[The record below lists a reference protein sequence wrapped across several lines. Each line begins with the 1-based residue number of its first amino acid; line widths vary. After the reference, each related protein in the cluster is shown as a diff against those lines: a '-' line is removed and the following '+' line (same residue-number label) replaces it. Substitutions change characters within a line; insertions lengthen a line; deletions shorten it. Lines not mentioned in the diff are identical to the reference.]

1 MRRNPAHDARNAAI
15 LRALALGLWALV
27 LLRSC
32 VDGRLDLLLRRSF
45 HPLVALSGVVLLLL
59 ALLQARWAFGSAA
72 EAPSG
77 RPPQTRPPKTRPP
90 QTRPPKTGPL
100 AAAPRAAAS
109 QDELPARSRR
119 RNPAERRDGWTA
131 LATAL
136 LAALL
141 LALPP
146 NPSFAD
152 LAAQRPPDEGSA
164 GELSFVLPPAQR
176 SLTDWVRLLR
186 SQPDPAL
193 FDGDPVRISGFVLP
207 MPNQPPQLARLLVR
221 CCLADATP
229 VGLPVRWPAGR
240 PPPEADQW
248 LAIEGRMALEP
259 GPSGASLVVV
269 PSTVRSIARPRYPLE
284 P

>member
-1 MRRNPAHDARNAAI
+1 MVRNPAHVARNAAI

-59 ALLQARWAFGSAA
+59 ALLQARWAFGSTA

-77 RPPQTRPPKTRPP
+77 RPP

-119 RNPAERRDGWTA
+119 LNPAERRDGWTA

-152 LAAQRPPDEGSA
+152 LAAQRPRDEGSA

-269 PSTVRSIARPRYPLE
+269 PSTVQSIARPRYPLE

>member
-1 MRRNPAHDARNAAI
+1 MVRNPAHDARNAAI

-27 LLRSC
+27 LLRSG

-59 ALLQARWAFGSAA
+59 ALLQARWAFGSVA

-77 RPPQTRPPKTRPP
+77 RPPQTRPP

-109 QDELPARSRR
+109 QDEVPARRR
-119 RNPAERRDGWTA
+119 RLNPAKRRDRWTA

-207 MPNQPPQLARLLVR
+207 MQNQPPQLARLLVR

-259 GPSGASLVVV
+259 RPSGASLVVV

>member
-1 MRRNPAHDARNAAI
+1 MVRNPTHDARVAAI

-32 VDGRLDLLLRRSF
+32 ADGRLDLLLRSGF

-77 RPPQTRPPKTRPP
+77 RPPQTRPPG
-90 QTRPPKTGPL
+90 TGLL
-100 AAAPRAAAS
+100 AGEPRAIAS
-109 QDELPARSRR
+109 RDEVPALSRR

-131 LATAL
+131 LATGL

-152 LAAQRPPDEGSA
+152 LAAQRSLDGGGA
-164 GELSFVLPPAQR
+164 GELSFVLPPAER

-193 FDGDPVRISGFVLP
+193 FDGDPARISGFVLP
-207 MPNQPPQLARLLVR
+207 MPDQPPQLARLLVR

-229 VGLPVRWPAGR
+229 VGLPVRWPAGS

-248 LAIEGRMALEP
+248 LAIEGRMALEAR
-259 GPSGASLVVV
+259 PSGPTLVVV
-269 PSTVRSIARPRYPLE
+269 PSTIRSIARPRHPLE

>member
-1 MRRNPAHDARNAAI
+1 MVRNPAHDARNAAI

-77 RPPQTRPPKTRPP
+77 RPPQTRPPKT
-90 QTRPPKTGPL
+90 GPL

-119 RNPAERRDGWTA
+119 LNPADRRDGWTA

-229 VGLPVRWPAGR
+229 VGLPVRWPAGG

>member
-1 MRRNPAHDARNAAI
+1 MLRNPAHDARNAAI

-32 VDGRLDLLLRRSF
+32 VDGRLDLLLRRGF

-77 RPPQTRPPKTRPP
+77 RPPQTRPPGS
-90 QTRPPKTGPL
+90 GPL
-100 AAAPRAAAS
+100 AAEPRATAS
-109 QDELPARSRR
+109 REGGPARSRS

-193 FDGDPVRISGFVLP
+193 FEGDPVRISGFVLP

-229 VGLPVRWPAGR
+229 VGLPVRWPAGS

-259 GPSGASLVVV
+259 RPSGASLVVV

>member
-1 MRRNPAHDARNAAI
+1 MVRNPAHDARNAAI

-77 RPPQTRPPKTRPP
+77 RPPQTRPPKT
-90 QTRPPKTGPL
+90 GPL
-100 AAAPRAAAS
+100 AAAPRATAS
-109 QDELPARSRR
+109 QDELPARNRR
-119 RNPAERRDGWTA
+119 LNPAERRDGWTA

>member
-1 MRRNPAHDARNAAI
+1 MVRNPAHDARNAAI

-77 RPPQTRPPKTRPP
+77 RPPQTRPSGS
-90 QTRPPKTGPL
+90 GPL
-100 AAAPRAAAS
+100 AAAPPATAS

-119 RNPAERRDGWTA
+119 LNPAERRDGWTA

-229 VGLPVRWPAGR
+229 VGLPVRWPAGG

>member
-1 MRRNPAHDARNAAI
+1 MGRNPAHDARNAAI

-59 ALLQARWAFGSAA
+59 ALLQARWAFGSANGA
-72 EAPSG
+72 TAG
-77 RPPQTRPPKTRPP
+77 RPPQTRPPKSRPP
-90 QTRPPKTGPL
+90 QTGPL
-100 AAAPRAAAS
+100 AAAPRATAS

-119 RNPAERRDGWTA
+119 LNPAERRDGWTA

-152 LAAQRPPDEGSA
+152 LAAQRPRDEGSA

-240 PPPEADQW
+240 PAPKADQW

-259 GPSGASLVVV
+259 GSSGASLVVV

>member
-1 MRRNPAHDARNAAI
+1 MGRNPAHDARNAAI

-59 ALLQARWAFGSAA
+59 ALLQARWAFGSTA

-77 RPPQTRPPKTRPP
+77 RPP

-119 RNPAERRDGWTA
+119 LNPAERRDGWTA

>member
-1 MRRNPAHDARNAAI
+1 MVRNPAHDARNAAI

-77 RPPQTRPPKTRPP
+77 RPL

-100 AAAPRAAAS
+100 AAAPRATAS

-119 RNPAERRDGWTA
+119 LNPAERRDGWTA

-229 VGLPVRWPAGR
+229 VGLPVHWPAGR

>member
-1 MRRNPAHDARNAAI
+1 
-15 LRALALGLWALV
+15 V

-32 VDGRLDLLLRRSF
+32 VDGRLDLLLRRGF
-45 HPLVALSGVVLLLL
+45 HPRVALSGVVLLLL

-77 RPPQTRPPKTRPP
+77 RPPQTKPSR
-90 QTRPPKTGPL
+90 TGPL
-100 AAAPRAAAS
+100 AAEPRATAS
-109 QDELPARSRR
+109 REGGPARSRR
-119 RNPAERRDGWTA
+119 RNPAERRDGWIT

-152 LAAQRPPDEGSA
+152 LAAQRPPDEGGA

-207 MPNQPPQLARLLVR
+207 MPDQPPQLARLLVR

-229 VGLPVRWPAGR
+229 VGLPVRWPSGS
-240 PPPEADQW
+240 PPPKADQW

-259 GPSGASLVVV
+259 RPSGASLVVV
-269 PSTVRSIARPRYPLE
+269 PSRVRSIARPRYPLE

>member
-1 MRRNPAHDARNAAI
+1 MVRNPAHDARNAAI

-77 RPPQTRPPKTRPP
+77 RPPQTRPP
-90 QTRPPKTGPL
+90 QTGPL
-100 AAAPRAAAS
+100 AAAPRATAS

-152 LAAQRPPDEGSA
+152 LAAQRPRDEGSA

-207 MPNQPPQLARLLVR
+207 MPDQPPQLARLLVR

>member
-1 MRRNPAHDARNAAI
+1 MGRNPAHDARNAAI

-32 VDGRLDLLLRRSF
+32 FDGRLDLLLRRSF

-72 EAPSG
+72 EATAG
-77 RPPQTRPPKTRPP
+77 RPPQTRPPKSRPP
-90 QTRPPKTGPL
+90 QTGPL
-100 AAAPRAAAS
+100 AAAPRATGS

-131 LATAL
+131 LLAAL

-240 PPPEADQW
+240 PAPEADQW

>member
-1 MRRNPAHDARNAAI
+1 MVRNPAHDARNAAI

-77 RPPQTRPPKTRPP
+77 RPPQTRPPKT
-90 QTRPPKTGPL
+90 GPL
-100 AAAPRAAAS
+100 AAAPRATAS
-109 QDELPARSRR
+109 QDEVPARSRR
-119 RNPAERRDGWTA
+119 LNPADRRDGWTA

>member
-1 MRRNPAHDARNAAI
+1 
-15 LRALALGLWALV
+15 
-27 LLRSC
+27 
-32 VDGRLDLLLRRSF
+32 
-45 HPLVALSGVVLLLL
+45 VALSGVVLLLL

-90 QTRPPKTGPL
+90 QTGPL

-119 RNPAERRDGWTA
+119 LNPAERRDGWTA

-240 PPPEADQW
+240 PAPEADQW

>member
-1 MRRNPAHDARNAAI
+1 MGRNPAHDARNAAI

-32 VDGRLDLLLRRSF
+32 FDGRLDLLLRRSF

-72 EAPSG
+72 EALSG
-77 RPPQTRPPKTRPP
+77 RPPQTRPPKSRPP
-90 QTRPPKTGPL
+90 QTGPL
-100 AAAPRAAAS
+100 AAAPRATGS
-109 QDELPARSRR
+109 QDELPAHSRR
-119 RNPAERRDGWTA
+119 LNPAERRDGWTA

-240 PPPEADQW
+240 PAPKADQW

>member
-1 MRRNPAHDARNAAI
+1 MVRNPAHDARNAAI

-59 ALLQARWAFGSAA
+59 ALLQARWAFGSPTGATA
-72 EAPSG
+72 G
-77 RPPQTRPPKTRPP
+77 RPPQTRPSGS
-90 QTRPPKTGPL
+90 GPL
-100 AAAPRAAAS
+100 AAAPLATAS
-109 QDELPARSRR
+109 QDEVPARSRSL
-119 RNPAERRDGWTA
+119 NPAERRDGWTA

-152 LAAQRPPDEGSA
+152 LAAQRPRDEGSA

-229 VGLPVRWPAGR
+229 VGLPVRWPAGG

-269 PSTVRSIARPRYPLE
+269 PSTVQSIARPRYPLE